1 MVVQRVL
8 LRLPRPSPAC
18 NGRRSLPA
26 KPGVGASIY
35 TCASCLSIIRIS
47 GVLRQASIVYARD
60 LLSEYILARPAAVA
74 LTLARQ
80 RGLSSS
86 YPGWHS

>member
-26 KPGVGASIY
+26 NRALALVSIHA
-35 TCASCLSIIRIS
+35 ASCLSIIRIS
-47 GVLRQASIVYARD
+47 GLLRQASIVYARD
-60 LLSEYILARPAAVA
+60 LLSEYILARPAAAA
-74 LTLARQ
+74 LSLSHQ
-80 RGLSSS
+80 RAL
-86 YPGWHS
+86 